1 MKKIFFVVAAI
12 IISSQL
18 QAQVIPQQPEDTTT
32 KSLSEVVLT
41 SSKTRLKQSQTGKVV
56 TVIEQKTIANN
67 IGRTVSELLNTQA
80 GIFINGANNNF
91 GTNTDI
97 YFRGAGSGNT
107 LIVVDGI
114 PVFDPAAPTSK
125 TIDLNNISLDQI
137 ERIEIV
143 KGGQSTLW
151 GSDAIAG
158 VVHIFLKK
166 NTSKK
171 IAINGSAI
179 YGSFKTLRGNI
190 GVNGTINKL
199 GYRLQYGYTGTDGI
213 SAAYDS
219 TDNKGFDD
227 DEFKQHTIL
236 AELNYQLNK
245 NLLLRVFENFSTYK
259 AGLDGSA
266 FTDDKDY
273 TTRNKNN
280 QSGIGLKYNRNKLT
294 WNFLGSYQ
302 RMSRLTIDDSTDK
315 SSPWY
320 DYSKGNYVGSTV
332 NLESYISQ
340 SFTNKIELV
349 AGLQYI
355 NQYSD
360 QSYLSVSSFGPFE
373 SKIGKDSVKA
383 NNYSAYASLLFK
395 DLSNFNLEVGSR
407 FNHHSIYGSNGTF
420 TFNPSYLLDNN
431 SKVFINIS
439 SGYRIPTLYQL
450 HSEYGN
456 KDLKPERS
464 ITYEIGLQTSSE
476 DEKINLRLVAFKRDS
491 KNLIAF
497 GAANYVNRDEQNDYG
512 FEVESRIGFGTI
524 GTWVNNL
531 TFIDGRGIE
540 NNVKVQNLYR
550 RPKFTLNSA
559 LTLSP
564 TSKWILI
571 PSFKY
576 VGSRLKNPFDFGP
589 AEQAHY
595 YTIDVFTSYTIK
607 KIKLFVDLRNITDQ
621 EYFDIVGYN
630 SKRFNMMAGL
640 SFNL

>member
-18 QAQVIPQQPEDTTT
+18 QAQVVKQQEDTVIR
-32 KSLSEVVLT
+32 SLSEVVLT
-41 SSKTRLKQSQTGKVV
+41 ASKTPLKQSQTGKVV
-56 TVIEQKTIANN
+56 TVIDQKMIANN
-67 IGRTVSELLNTQA
+67 VGRTVSELLNTQA

-97 YFRGAGSGNT
+97 FFRGAGNGNM
-107 LIVVDGI
+107 LVVVDGI

-166 NTSKK
+166 NTDKK
-171 IAINGSAI
+171 IAVTGSAS
-179 YGSFKTLRGNI
+179 YGSFNTLRGNI

-213 SAAYDS
+213 SVAYDS
-219 TDNKGFDD
+219 TGNKGFDD
-227 DEFKQHTIL
+227 DEFKQHTAM
-236 AELNYQLNK
+236 AELNYQLTNA
-245 NLLLRVFENFSTYK
+245 LLFRVFENYSTYK
-259 AGLDGSA
+259 AGLDARA
-266 FTDDKDY
+266 FNDDKDY

-280 QSGIGLKYNRNKLT
+280 LTGIGWKYNQSRFS

-302 RMSRLTIDDSTDK
+302 RMSRLTIDDSSDIA
-315 SSPWY
+315 SQFAP
-320 DYSKGNYVGSTV
+320 YSRGEYIGSTI
-332 NLESYISQ
+332 NLESFINQ
-340 SFTNKIELV
+340 SLSNKIELV
-349 AGLQYI
+349 GGLQYI
-355 NQYSD
+355 NQYSNQTNINAFSNIPYEPQKLD
-360 QSYLSVSSFGPFE
+360 
-373 SKIGKDSVKA
+373 KDSVKM
-383 NNYSAYASLLFK
+383 NNYAAYASLLLK
-395 DLSNFNLEVGSR
+395 DLSRLNLEIGGR

-420 TFNPSYLLDNN
+420 TFNPSYLIDNN

-464 ITYEIGLQTSSE
+464 ITYEIGLQTSSD

-497 GAANYVNRDEQNDYG
+497 GAVGYVNRDEQNDYG
-512 FEVESRIGFGTI
+512 FEVESRIALGTI
-524 GTWVNNL
+524 GSWVNNL
-531 TFIDGRGIE
+531 SFVDGRGIE

-550 RPKFTLNSA
+550 RPNFTLNSA

-564 TSKWILI
+564 VARLVLI

-589 AEQAHY
+589 SEQPHY
-595 YTIDVFTSYTIK
+595 YTIDFFTSYTFR
-607 KIKLFVDLRNITDQ
+607 KIRLFVDLKNITDQ
-621 EYFDIVGYN
+621 QYFDIVGYN

-640 SFNL
+640 SFNF